1 MEGVLKWTNKLN
13 GVKKNIPVP
22 AYIEMNSVYSD
33 VIQFRGNHYDFG
45 YMQGELLKDSPILPN
60 RKKIW
65 KSKFKLGHFRTN
77 EMEVKRLILQFS
89 PGIWDELNGLAD
101 CLKMNMSDAITEFGG
116 YYLEYGNSGCSIFTG
131 SDYMIRNYDN
141 DPLSYEGRYVLYQPT
156 DRGYATLGPS
166 MQITGRTDGLNEK
179 GLSMGYNFINR
190 LRGND
195 GFVCNMIGRMI
206 LENCA
211 NVEEA
216 ISLLEEIPHR
226 HSFSYAVLDP
236 SGKSLVVE
244 ASPRSRE
251 VLVHEA
257 NICTN
262 HFKKLTHENRYQMA
276 DSLQRYEAIERQ
288 EGNIIDPYQAFRM
301 MNDIDK
307 GVFSKKYEASSGTLH
322 TAAYFPKKIEAW
334 LALGGD
340 RLPLIFDFD
349 QWLKG
354 GNENVRRIKGE
365 LNTNLPFVNM

>member
-1 MEGVLKWTNKLN
+1 MK
-13 GVKKNIPVP
+13 
-22 AYIEMNSVYSD
+22 SVYSD
-33 VIQFRGNHYDFG
+33 VVQFRGNHYDFG

-65 KSKFKLGHFRTN
+65 ETKFKLNHFMTD

-101 CLKMNMSDAITEFGG
+101 SLKMKMSDAITEFGG

-141 DPLSYEGRYVLYQPT
+141 APLSYEGRYVLYQPT
-156 DRGYATLGPS
+156 DRGYATIGPS
-166 MQITGRTDGLNEK
+166 MQITGRTDGMNEK

-226 HSFSYAVLDP
+226 HSFSYAVLDQ
-236 SGKSLVVE
+236 SGKSLIVE
-244 ASPRSRE
+244 VSPRE
-251 VLVHEA
+251 VFVHES

-262 HFKKLTHENRYQMA
+262 HFKKLTHENRYQMV

-288 EGNIIDPYQAFRM
+288 ESNIIDPYQAFRM

-340 RLPLIFDFD
+340 RLPLTFDFD
-349 QWLKG
+349 HWLKG
-354 GNENVRRIKGE
+354 GNENVKRIKGE
-365 LNTNLPFVNM
+365 LETNLPFVNM